1 MNWQAFAVP
10 AALIVALLCGCAHE
24 PTRQPRA
31 PGAQPA
37 LRLMTYNVNFGIPG
51 DEPTLA
57 AIARGDA
64 DVVFL
69 QEINAAWERELR
81 ARFARAYPH
90 VAFYPRGG
98 AGGLAILS
106 RWPLGEQLL
115 VPPAGD
121 GWFPALRL
129 VIASPI
135 GPVQALV
142 VHLRPPVSDGG
153 SFITGH
159 FTSPA
164 IHKQEIERFCQ
175 TLDRRLPTV
184 VVGDFN
190 EENDGS
196 AIVYLAGPDH
206 RMKSGL
212 PEYAPDRPTWH
223 WTTSVGTF
231 ERQLD
236 HIVYDVRLKPL
247 SVEVMNAGNSDH
259 LPVVGV
265 FVLASSPV
273 ASAQATAMKKMSNG
287 TR

>member
-1 MNWQAFAVP
+1 MNWHALAVP
-10 AALIVALLCGCAHE
+10 AALIIALLSGCSHE

-31 PGAQPA
+31 PGQQPT

-51 DEPTLA
+51 DGPTLA
-57 AIARGDA
+57 AIEMGNA

-69 QEINAAWERELR
+69 QEINTAWERELR
-81 ARFARAYPH
+81 ARFARPYPH
-90 VAFYPRGG
+90 LAFYPRGG

-106 RWPLGEQLL
+106 RFPLSDLEL
-115 VPPAGD
+115 VPPVGD

-129 VIASPI
+129 VIASPL
-135 GPVQALV
+135 GRVQALV

-153 SFITGH
+153 SFISGH
-159 FTSPA
+159 FQAPA
-164 IHKQEIERFCQ
+164 IHKREIERFSQ
-175 TLDRRLPTV
+175 TLDRRLPTI

-196 AIVYLAGPDH
+196 AIVHLVGPGDGNH
-206 RMKSGL
+206 GNHGMKNGL
-212 PEYAPDRPTWH
+212 PQYAPDRPTWH

-236 HIVYDVRLKPL
+236 HIVYDLRLEPL
-247 SVEVMNAGNSDH
+247 NVEVLDAGNSDH

-265 FVLASSPV
+265 FVLARAP
-273 ASAQATAMKKMSNG
+273 
-287 TR
+287 

>member
-57 AIARGDA
+57 AIERGDA

-81 ARFARAYPH
+81 ARFAGTYPH
-90 VAFYPRGG
+90 LAFYPRGG

-106 RWPLGEQLL
+106 RWPLGERQL

-121 GWFPALRL
+121 G
-129 VIASPI
+129 
-135 GPVQALV
+135 
-142 VHLRPPVSDGG
+142 
-153 SFITGH
+153 
-159 FTSPA
+159 
-164 IHKQEIERFCQ
+164 
-175 TLDRRLPTV
+175 
-184 VVGDFN
+184 
-190 EENDGS
+190 
-196 AIVYLAGPDH
+196 H
-206 RMKSGL
+206 RMRNGL
-212 PEYAPDRPTWH
+212 PQYAPDRPTWH

-236 HIVYDVRLKPL
+236 HIVYDVRLEPL
-247 SVEVMNAGNSDH
+247 SVEVLNAGNSDH